1 MLVSGQTLTVICAVT
16 KRVLL
21 TGGPGF
27 GKSSIIEEMERRGL
41 TVHHEIARQIIQQAI
56 ETGGTSTPWQD
67 IDLFSKLVLEGRID
81 QFHNSLNNTSFYDRG
96 IPDIAGFLKKE
107 KQSISDELWKL
118 CEEHKYFRLVFITPP
133 WEAIFRKDPERKEDF
148 VAAIRVHKALESIYS
163 ELGYQ
168 LIPVPMGSI
177 KQRADFILNHPGIRS

>member
-1 MLVSGQTLTVICAVT
+1 VT

-41 TVHHEIARQIIQQAI
+41 NVHHEIARNIIQNAI
-56 ETGGTSTPWQD
+56 ETNGTSTPWQD
-67 IDLFSKLVLEGRID
+67 IDLFSKLVLEGRIQ
-81 QFHNSLNNTSFYDRG
+81 QFHESVNTTSFYDRG

-107 KQSISDELWKL
+107 KQAIPAALWQL
-118 CEEHKYFRLVFITPP
+118 CDSLKYFRLVFITPP
-133 WEAIFRKDPERKEDF
+133 WEAIFQKDSERKEDF
-148 VAAIRVHKALESIYS
+148 VAAIKVHKALESIYL

-177 KQRADFILNHPGIRS
+177 KQRADFILNFPGVRS

>member
-1 MLVSGQTLTVICAVT
+1 VT
-16 KRVLL
+16 KKVLL

-41 TVHHEIARQIIQQAI
+41 NVHHEIARNIIQQSI

-67 IDLFSKLVLEGRID
+67 IDLFSKLVLEGRIQ
-81 QFHNSLNNTSFYDRG
+81 QFHESVNTTSFYDRG

-107 KQSISDELWKL
+107 KQAIPAALWQH
-118 CEEHKYFRLVFITPP
+118 CESLKYFRLVFITPP
-133 WEAIFRKDPERKEDF
+133 WEAIFQKDSERKEDF
-148 VAAIRVHKALESIYS
+148 VAAIKVHKALESIYL

-177 KQRADFILNHPGIRS
+177 KQRADFILNFPGVRS